1 MLNPIFLTNKR
12 KNNRPMK
19 PKSFFLFISTLLIF
33 SFAGCKED
41 NYEDWKIVNDQWML
55 KHQSDS
61 GFVVTSSGLCYQ
73 IIHQSVGRK
82 PNASSWITANYKGYL
97 IDGTLFEEGTYDYY
111 LSSSISGWQE
121 GITKMRDGSTF
132 IFYIPSS
139 LAYGKDGSGST
150 IPPYSALIY
159 EVTLVSSYY

>member
-1 MLNPIFLTNKR
+1 MEFLRQNVK
-12 KNNRPMK
+12 KYQPMK
-19 PKSFFLFISTLLIF
+19 PTRFLLFISTLLIF
-33 SFAGCKED
+33 SFTGCKED

-61 GFVVTSSGLCYQ
+61 GFEVTPSGLCYQ

-82 PNASSWITANYKGYL
+82 PNASSWIKANYKGYL
-97 IDGTLFEEGTYDYY
+97 IDGTLFEEGQYDYY
-111 LSSSISGWQE
+111 LSNSISGWQE

-139 LAYGKDGSGST
+139 LGYGKDGSGSS

>member
-1 MLNPIFLTNKR
+1 MLNGISPT
-12 KNNRPMK
+12 KNVKKYQPMK
-19 PKSFFLFISTLLIF
+19 PTRFLLFISTLLIF
-33 SFAGCKED
+33 SFTGCKED

-97 IDGTLFEEGTYDYY
+97 IDGTLFEEGQYDYY